1 MKPSKTTLFDL
12 YAVLAIST
20 HRSFRKAADELE
32 ISASALSHAIT
43 NLEARMGTRL
53 FNRTTRSVSLSEA
66 GRLFVERISPAI
78 EEIQLA
84 EEGLNAFRQS
94 PQGTLRISASETAAR
109 IVMYPAFTAFLQRFP
124 DMQVEIVVQE
134 GLVDIVADNLDAGIR
149 LRDQVPKDMIAVAL
163 GPEVFRPQVVASPD
177 YLARHG
183 TPESPEQLSQHN
195 CLAYRFSNGQIYHW
209 EFVRG
214 DVRSVVKPQG
224 NFIVNAQTLIVEAAK
239 QGAGIA
245 YVDDCSI
252 RADIARGELV
262 PLLLDWC
269 EPFPGLALY
278 YPGHRLV
285 PSGLRA
291 LIDSLRSDRP
301 LKN

>member
-84 EEGLNAFRQS
+84 EESLNAFRQS

-163 GPEVFRPQVVASPD
+163 GPEVFRPLVVASPD

>member
-12 YAVLAIST
+12 HAVLAIST

-66 GRLFVERISPAI
+66 GKVFVERIGPALDA
-78 EEIQLA
+78 IQLA
-84 EEGLNAFRQS
+84 EEDLNAFRQS

-109 IVMYPAFTAFLQRFP
+109 IVLYPAFTAFLQRFP
-124 DMQVEIVVQE
+124 DMQVEFVVQE

-149 LRDQVPKDMIAVAL
+149 LHDQVPKDMIAVAL
-163 GPEVFRPQVVASPD
+163 GPEVFRPLVVASPD
-177 YLARHG
+177 YLACHG
-183 TPESPEQLSQHN
+183 TPQSPDELSQHN

-214 DVRSVVKPQG
+214 HERTLIKPQG
-224 NFIVNAQTLIVEAAK
+224 NFIVNAQTLIVEGAK
-239 QGAGIA
+239 HGAGIA
-245 YVDDCSI
+245 YVDDASV
-252 RADIARGELV
+252 RAEVDRGALV

-269 EPFPGLALY
+269 EPFSGLALY